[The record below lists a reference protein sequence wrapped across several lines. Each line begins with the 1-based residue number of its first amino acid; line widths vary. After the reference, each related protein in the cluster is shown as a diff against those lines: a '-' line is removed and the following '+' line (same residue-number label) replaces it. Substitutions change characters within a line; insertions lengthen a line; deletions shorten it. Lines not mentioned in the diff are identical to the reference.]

1 MFNERGILILDT
13 LILYYVLSEVP
24 DVSHLSSPSIKGPVS
39 SGDLPA
45 VCQSE
50 AVLPQPLAHFPQQ
63 LPVKPQGQPLC
74 LYHANTNNY
83 HRMWGLCTDPKR
95 CYIHI

>member
-1 MFNERGILILDT
+1 MLCE
-13 LILYYVLSEVP
+13 LYDAHVSNLSP
-24 DVSHLSSPSIKGPVS
+24 LPTPGPVS

-63 LPVKPQGQPLC
+63 LPLKPQGQPLSLSC
-74 LYHANTNNY
+74 KLE
-83 HRMWGLCTDPKR
+83 
-95 CYIHI
+95 

>member
-1 MFNERGILILDT
+1 M
-13 LILYYVLSEVP
+13 
-24 DVSHLSSPSIKGPVS
+24 KGSVS

-63 LPVKPQGQPLC
+63 LPVKPQGQPST
-74 LYHANTNNY
+74 YV
-83 HRMWGLCTDPKR
+83 M
-95 CYIHI
+95 

>member
-1 MFNERGILILDT
+1 MQISPICP
-13 LILYYVLSEVP
+13 LSTP
-24 DVSHLSSPSIKGPVS
+24 GSVS

-63 LPVKPQGQPLC
+63 LSVKPQGQPFLSIP
-74 LYHANTNNY
+74 LLMQALT
-83 HRMWGLCTDPKR
+83 R
-95 CYIHI
+95 